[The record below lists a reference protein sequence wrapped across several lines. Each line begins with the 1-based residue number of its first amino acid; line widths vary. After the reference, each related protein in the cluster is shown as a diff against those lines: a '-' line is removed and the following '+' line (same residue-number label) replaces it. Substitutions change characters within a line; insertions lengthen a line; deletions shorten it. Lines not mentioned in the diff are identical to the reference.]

1 MNLGEQSNYYDV
13 LDLTPGASEKE
24 IKDAYLRAKTTYN
37 KDSVALYTLINPQER
52 EEILEQ
58 IEEAYG
64 VLSNTEKRK
73 EYDRCHGLLVMDDSY
88 PNEGDANDI
97 VSIDRVPPMEVLTS
111 EDILVPPATDFN
123 VETSAFSENSGPGA
137 RLEPG
142 SRESTVEYERT
153 RLPQE
158 LQASQTP
165 VVEPISTEELAREIE
180 WRGSLLRRIRESRRI
195 SVEEMSTVTKISKS
209 YLVAIEAENFSKLPA
224 AVFLRGFVTQ
234 ISKILRLPPERVAPA
249 YLARYYL
256 SRPDQHS

>member
-1 MNLGEQSNYYDV
+1 MSLGEQNNYYDV

-37 KDSVALYTLINPQER
+37 KDSVALYTLVSPEER

-64 VLSNTEKRK
+64 VLSNNERRK
-73 EYDRCHGLLVMDDSY
+73 DYDRCHGLLVMDDSHL
-88 PNEGDANDI
+88 NEGVANDI

-111 EDILVPPATDFN
+111 EDILIPPATDFIEN
-123 VETSAFSENSGPGA
+123 SAFSESSGPST
-137 RLEPG
+137 RMEPV
-142 SRESTVEYERT
+142 SRESTAAHERART
-153 RLPQE
+153 PQDV
-158 LQASQTP
+158 QSSQTP
-165 VVEPISTEELAREIE
+165 VIEPVSAEELAREIE

-195 SVEEMSTVTKISKS
+195 SVEEMSTATKISKS
-209 YLVAIEAENFSKLPA
+209 YLVAIEAENFAKLPA